1 MNKITTSLAITA
13 AGIAAAMT
21 AALAITLPA
30 TAASR
35 SSSPP
40 PVGSVKVT
48 GPLQRSTILY
58 RTKLASPRA
67 LNASTSTSIN
77 WSGYAITATS
87 GNTIKR
93 IQAVFN
99 VPSIN
104 CAASTLGSNGTVFS
118 QWAGL
123 DGFSSTSHTVEQA
136 GVAAECSSATSPPTY
151 FAFWEMFPNP
161 GVTFSGISPG
171 DAVVVI
177 VQRVSAGWELVLQD
191 RTTKGG
197 FSTVQSCPKGSTC
210 QDANA
215 EQIMEDFNG
224 SVPDG
229 VNLADFGVDNQTD
242 LLATSGS
249 GRNGSLNSCSLWTSS
264 MIDLVNG
271 ADHMATPG
279 PLYGGQAFLVSWIA
293 SS

>member
-1 MNKITTSLAITA
+1 MNRIKTSLTITA

-30 TAASR
+30 TAATR

-40 PVGSVKVT
+40 PVGSVTVT

-58 RTKLASPRA
+58 RTKLASPRT
-67 LNASTSTSIN
+67 LNANTSTSTN

-104 CAASTLGSNGTVFS
+104 CAASTLGANGTVFS

-123 DGFSSTSHTVEQA
+123 DGFSDSTVEQA
-136 GVAAECSSATSPPTY
+136 GVAAECSSASSPPTY

-171 DAVVVI
+171 DAIVVI
-177 VQRVSAGWELVLQD
+177 VQRVSNGWELVLQD

-197 FSTVQSCPKGSTC
+197 FSTVQSCPTGSTC
-210 QDANA
+210 RDANA

-224 SVPDG
+224 SVGAG

-249 GRNGSLNSCSLWTSS
+249 GKNGSLNSCSLWTSS

-271 ADHMATPG
+271 ADRMATPG
-279 PLYGGQAFLVSWIA
+279 PLYGGQAFLVSWNA